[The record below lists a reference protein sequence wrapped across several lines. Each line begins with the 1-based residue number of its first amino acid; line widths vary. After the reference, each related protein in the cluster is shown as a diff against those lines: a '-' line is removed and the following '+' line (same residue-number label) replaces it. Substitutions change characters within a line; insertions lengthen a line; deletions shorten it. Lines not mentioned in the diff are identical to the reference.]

1 MLIQLN
7 VKNFALID
15 NLEIVMKKGYNI
27 LTGETGAGK
36 SILID
41 SISFVLGG
49 KFTRDFIRSGEESA
63 YVEAVFSAEEGA
75 RPILDSLG
83 ITHEDIIII
92 SRESFLNGR
101 NTARVNGRS
110 VLISTLKE
118 LGRELLDI
126 HGQHNNQN
134 LLEASKHIDYLD
146 SFIGLEDEDAY
157 HSYQGAF
164 KEMRELKE
172 RLQDLEGNR
181 DRDKLVDYLKFQI
194 EDIEAAKLSE
204 EEEKKL
210 EEKLLMLSNSEK
222 LSTSLNTAYALLE
235 GGDEDE
241 EGILHNMN
249 LVIKS
254 LTSIAKV
261 YEKVGE
267 PLRVVEESLYAVEEA
282 ARDVSQL
289 RSLIYFDADEL
300 NEVNERLH
308 TYAGYKKKYGGDL
321 QEVFVYLERIRTQYE
336 EIINAE
342 EIIRE
347 LKAAITAKRKTL
359 LTLGKRLSE
368 LRVKGGRALSERIN
382 REMKFVGLEKA
393 DFLVSVTMED
403 TIYEN
408 GIDRVNF
415 LISTNLGEPKKP
427 LEKVVSGG
435 ELSRIMLAMKV
446 AFIAKDR
453 TPSVIFDEIDTGI
466 SGRVAEAVGEKM
478 YSLSKEFQVF
488 CVTHLP
494 QIAAFSDNHL
504 VVEKVE
510 KGNRTTTRVR
520 ELKPEEKAE
529 EISKMIGGSVISE
542 ITISTAKDIIEK
554 SGEIKKKYI

>member
-15 NLEIVMKKGYNI
+15 NLEIVMKQGYNI

-204 EEEKKL
+204 EEEKEL

-267 PLRVVEESLYAVEEA
+267 PLRVLEESLYAVEEA

-554 SGEIKKKYI
+554 SGEIKKKYS

>member
-7 VKNFALID
+7 VRNFALID

-63 YVEAVFSAEEGA
+63 YVEAVFTAEEGA
-75 RPILDSLG
+75 RPLLDSLG
-83 ITHEDIIII
+83 ITYEDILIL
-92 SRESFLNGR
+92 SRESFVNGR

-110 VLISTLKE
+110 VLISTLRE

-146 SFIGLEDEDAY
+146 SFIGLENEEAY
-157 HSYQGAF
+157 QDYQKAF
-164 KEMRELKE
+164 RQLRELKE

-194 EDIEAAKLSE
+194 EDIEGAKLSE
-204 EEEKKL
+204 EEEKDL
-210 EEKLLMLSNSEK
+210 EEKVLMLSNSEK
-222 LSTSLNTAYALLE
+222 LSTSLNTAYELLE

-267 PLRVVEESLYAVEEA
+267 PLKVIEESLYAVEEA
-282 ARDVSQL
+282 ARDVSSL

-321 QEVFVYLERIRTQYE
+321 QEVFEYLTRIRTQYE

-347 LKAAITAKRKTL
+347 LKAAIAAKRKTL
-359 LTLGKRLSE
+359 LTLGKKLSE
-368 LRVKGGRALSERIN
+368 LREKGGKALSERIN

-393 DFLVSVTMED
+393 DFLVSVAMED

-453 TPSVIFDEIDTGI
+453 TPSVIFNEIDTGI

-510 KGNRTTTRVR
+510 KGKRTTTRVR
-520 ELKPEEKAE
+520 ELKAEEKAE

-554 SGEIKKKYI
+554 SGEIKKKYS

>member
-7 VKNFALID
+7 VRNFALID

-63 YVEAVFSAEEGA
+63 YVEAVFTAEEGA
-75 RPILDSLG
+75 RPLLDSLG
-83 ITHEDIIII
+83 ITYEDILIL
-92 SRESFLNGR
+92 SRESFVNGR

-110 VLISTLKE
+110 VLISTLRE

-146 SFIGLEDEDAY
+146 SFIGLENEAAY
-157 HSYQGAF
+157 QDYQKAF
-164 KEMRELKE
+164 IQLRELKD

-194 EDIEAAKLSE
+194 EDIEGAKLSE
-204 EEEKKL
+204 EEEKDL
-210 EEKLLMLSNSEK
+210 EEKVLMLSNSEK
-222 LSTSLNTAYALLE
+222 LSTSLNTAYELLE

-267 PLRVVEESLYAVEEA
+267 PLKVIEESLYAVEEA
-282 ARDVSQL
+282 ARDVSNL

-321 QEVFVYLERIRTQYE
+321 KEVFEYLRRIRTQYD

-347 LKAAITAKRKTL
+347 LKAAIAAKRKTL
-359 LTLGKRLSE
+359 LTLGKKLSE
-368 LRVKGGRALSERIN
+368 LREKGGKTLSARIN

-393 DFLVSVTMED
+393 DFLVSVAMEE

-554 SGEIKKKYI
+554 SGEIKKKYS